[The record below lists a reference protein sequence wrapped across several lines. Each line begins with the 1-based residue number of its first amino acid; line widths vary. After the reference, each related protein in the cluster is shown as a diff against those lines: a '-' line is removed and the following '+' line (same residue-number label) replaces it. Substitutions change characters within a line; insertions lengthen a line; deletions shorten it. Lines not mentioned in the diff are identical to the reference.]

1 MCIRDR
7 VLSDKLFP
15 HDISAEESVIGSLL
29 LDGLSFTKIASF
41 LEPEHFYLEPN
52 RIIFEIARDLFN
64 RQEPINQISI
74 AHELETQEKLEDVGG
89 RAYLAKV
96 VDVVPTSIHI
106 KHYAN
111 LVRRTATMR
120 TLINAAENISEIG
133 FDNDP
138 DIENAL
144 SKAEDIIYS
153 IRNDQPSRDFV
164 PLRETLTPYL
174 ETSSSDL
181 ADDENR
187 PISSGF
193 KLLDDLLG
201 GLQRSDMLV
210 LAARPS
216 VGKSM
221 FALNLAINAAMNDQK
236 VAIYSLEMGREQIAT
251 RMLATQARVNM
262 HSLRMMR
269 LSSSQEN
276 RLVDAIGRLS
286 DLSIFIDDSPV
297 QGVAEMRGK
306 ARRLQLEYG
315 LDFIIVDY
323 MQLISNNKGSRETNR
338 AQEVSEISRQI
349 KAMARDLRV
358 PVIAISQLSRAIEH
372 RQSHRPLLSDLRES
386 GSIEQDADVVMFIHR
401 EEKFTTKEDWIKNNP
416 GVPYPEGQA
425 EIIVAKHR
433 NGPTDTIPLAVDDSI
448 GRFVTIDSARN
459 NQLSTQEN

>member
-1 MCIRDR
+1 M

-29 LDGLSFTKIASF
+29 LDGMSFTKIASF
-41 LEPEHFYLEPN
+41 LEPQHFYLEPN
-52 RIIFEIARDLFN
+52 KIIFEIARDLFN
-64 RQEPINQISI
+64 RQEPINQITI
-74 AHELETQEKLEDVGG
+74 AHELETQEKLEDIGG

-120 TLINAAENISEIG
+120 TLINAAENISGIG
-133 FDNDP
+133 FENDP
-138 DIENAL
+138 DVETSL
-144 SKAEDIIYS
+144 SKAEDIIYG

-164 PLRETLTPYL
+164 PLRETLTP
-174 ETSSSDL
+174 
-181 ADDENR
+181 
-187 PISSGF
+187 F
-193 KLLDDLLG
+193 
-201 GLQRSDMLV
+201 
-210 LAARPS
+210 
-216 VGKSM
+216 
-221 FALNLAINAAMNDQK
+221 LNLAINSAMNDHK

-251 RMLATQARVNM
+251 RMLATQARINM

-269 LSSSQEN
+269 LSTSQEN
-276 RLVDAIGRLS
+276 RLIDAIGKLS

-297 QGVAEMRGK
+297 QSVAEMRGK

-315 LDFIIVDY
+315 LDFIILDY
-323 MQLISNNKGSRETNR
+323 MQLLSNNKGSRETNR
-338 AQEVSEISRQI
+338 AQEVSEISRQV
-349 KAMARDLRV
+349 KAMARDLKV
-358 PVIAISQLSRAIEH
+358 PVLAISQLSRAIEH

-401 EEKFTTKEDWIKNNP
+401 EEKFVTKEEWIKNNP

-433 NGPTDTIPLAVDDSI
+433 NGPTDTVPLAVDDSI
-448 GRFVTIDSARN
+448 GRFVSIDSVRN

>member
-1 MCIRDR
+1 M

-64 RQEPINQISI
+64 RQEPINKISI

-221 FALNLAINAAMNDQK
+221 CALNLAINAAMNDQK

>member
-1 MCIRDR
+1 M

-29 LDGLSFTKIASF
+29 LDGLAFTKIASF

-52 RIIFEIARDLFN
+52 KIIFEIARDLFN

-89 RAYLAKV
+89 RTYLAKV

-174 ETSSSDL
+174 ESSSSDL
-181 ADDENR
+181 NDGENR

-349 KAMARDLRV
+349 KAMARDLKV

-416 GVPYPEGQA
+416 GIPYPEGQA

-433 NGPTDTIPLAVDDSI
+433 NGPTDTIPLGVDDSI
-448 GRFVTIDSARN
+448 GRFVTIDSVKN

>member
-1 MCIRDR
+1 M

-29 LDGLSFTKIASF
+29 LDGLAFTKIASF

-52 RIIFEIARDLFN
+52 KIIFEIARDLFN

-174 ETSSSDL
+174 ESSSSDL
-181 ADDENR
+181 NDDENR

-349 KAMARDLRV
+349 KAMARDLKV

-448 GRFVTIDSARN
+448 GRFVTIDSVKN

>member
-1 MCIRDR
+1 M

-315 LDFIIVDY
+315 LDVIIVDY

>member
-1 MCIRDR
+1 M

-181 ADDENR
+181 ADNENR

>member
-1 MCIRDR
+1 
-7 VLSDKLFP
+7 
-15 HDISAEESVIGSLL
+15 
-29 LDGLSFTKIASF
+29 LSFTKIASY
-41 LEPEHFYLEPN
+41 LEPEHFYLESN
-52 RIIFEIARDLFN
+52 KVIFEIARDLFN
-64 RQEPINQISI
+64 RQEPINQISV
-74 AHELETQEKLEDVGG
+74 AHELETQEKLEDIGG
-89 RAYLAKV
+89 RSYLAKV
-96 VDVVPTSIHI
+96 VNVVPTSVHI

-120 TLINAAENISEIG
+120 TLINAAENISDIG

-174 ETSSSDL
+174 ETSSSSL
-181 ADDENR
+181 ADSENQ
-187 PISSGF
+187 PINSGF

-221 FALNLAINAAMNDQK
+221 FALNLAINAAMNDHK
-236 VAIYSLEMGREQIAT
+236 VAIFSLEMGREQIAT

-306 ARRLQLEYG
+306 ARRLQLEFG
-315 LDFIIVDY
+315 LDFIIIDY
-323 MQLISNNKGSRETNR
+323 MQLISNNKGNRETNR

-349 KAMARDLRV
+349 KAMARDLKV
-358 PVIAISQLSRAIEH
+358 PVIAVSQLSRAIEH

-401 EEKFTTKEDWIKNNP
+401 EEKFTTKEEWIKNNP

-433 NGPTDTIPLAVDDSI
+433 NGPTDTIPLAVDDSV
-448 GRFVTIDSARN
+448 GRFITIDSVRN

>member
-1 MCIRDR
+1 M

-29 LDGLSFTKIASF
+29 LDGLSFTKIASY
-41 LEPEHFYLEPN
+41 LEPEHFYLESN
-52 RIIFEIARDLFN
+52 KVIFEIARDLFN
-64 RQEPINQISI
+64 RQEPINQISV

-89 RAYLAKV
+89 RSYLAKV
-96 VDVVPTSIHI
+96 VNVVPTSVHI

-120 TLINAAENISEIG
+120 TLINAAENISDIG

-174 ETSSSDL
+174 ETSSSSLTDS
-181 ADDENR
+181 ENQ
-187 PISSGF
+187 PINSGF

-221 FALNLAINAAMNDQK
+221 FALNLAINAAMNDHK
-236 VAIYSLEMGREQIAT
+236 VAIFSLEMGREQIAT

-306 ARRLQLEYG
+306 ARRLQLEFG

-323 MQLISNNKGSRETNR
+323 MQLISNNKGNRETNR

-349 KAMARDLRV
+349 KAMARDLKV
-358 PVIAISQLSRAIEH
+358 PVIAVSQLSRAIEH

-401 EEKFTTKEDWIKNNP
+401 EEKFTTKEEWIKNNP
-416 GVPYPEGQA
+416 GVPYPAGQA

-433 NGPTDTIPLAVDDSI
+433 NGPTDTIPLAVDDSV
-448 GRFVTIDSARN
+448 GRFITIDSVRN

>member
-1 MCIRDR
+1 M

-15 HDISAEESVIGSLL
+15 HDISAEDSVIGSLL

>member
-1 MCIRDR
+1 M

-29 LDGLSFTKIASF
+29 LDGLSFTKIASY
-41 LEPEHFYLEPN
+41 LEPEHFYLESN
-52 RIIFEIARDLFN
+52 KVIFEIARDLFN
-64 RQEPINQISI
+64 RQEPINQISV

-89 RAYLAKV
+89 RSYLAKV
-96 VDVVPTSIHI
+96 VNVVPTSVHI

-120 TLINAAENISEIG
+120 TLINAAENISDIG

-174 ETSSSDL
+174 ETSSSSLTDS
-181 ADDENR
+181 ENQ
-187 PISSGF
+187 PINSGF

-221 FALNLAINAAMNDQK
+221 FALNLAINAAMNDHK
-236 VAIYSLEMGREQIAT
+236 VAIFSLEMGREQIAT

-306 ARRLQLEYG
+306 ARRLQLEFG

-323 MQLISNNKGSRETNR
+323 MQLISNNKGNRETNR

-349 KAMARDLRV
+349 KAMARDLKV
-358 PVIAISQLSRAIEH
+358 PVIAVSQLSRAIEH

-401 EEKFTTKEDWIKNNP
+401 EEKFTTKEEWIKNNP

-433 NGPTDTIPLAVDDSI
+433 NGPTDTIPLAVDDSV
-448 GRFVTIDSARN
+448 GRFITIDSVRN

>member
-1 MCIRDR
+1 M

-29 LDGLSFTKIASF
+29 LDGMSFTKIASF

-52 RIIFEIARDLFN
+52 KIIFEIARDLFN
-64 RQEPINQISI
+64 RQEPINQITI
-74 AHELETQEKLEDVGG
+74 AHELETQEKLEEVGG

-120 TLINAAENISEIG
+120 TLINAAENISDIG

-138 DIENAL
+138 DVETSL
-144 SKAEDIIYS
+144 SKAEDIIYG

-164 PLRETLTPYL
+164 PLRETLTPFL
-174 ETSSSDL
+174 ETSSSDIN
-181 ADDENR
+181 DGENA
-187 PISSGF
+187 PIGSGF
-193 KLLDDLLG
+193 KMLDELLG

-221 FALNLAINAAMNDQK
+221 FALNLAINSAMNDHK

-251 RMLATQARVNM
+251 RMLATQARINM

-269 LSSSQEN
+269 LSTSQEN
-276 RLVDAIGRLS
+276 RLIDAIGKLS
-286 DLSIFIDDSPV
+286 DLSIFIDDSPI
-297 QGVAEMRGK
+297 QSVAEMRGK

-315 LDFIIVDY
+315 LDF
-323 MQLISNNKGSRETNR
+323 MSNNKGSRETNR
-338 AQEVSEISRQI
+338 AQEVSEISRQV

-358 PVIAISQLSRAIEH
+358 PVLAISQLSRAIEH

-401 EEKFTTKEDWIKNNP
+401 EEKFVTKEDWLKNNP
-416 GVPYPEGQA
+416 GVPYPEGHS

-448 GRFVTIDSARN
+448 GRFVSIDSVRN
-459 NQLSTQEN
+459 SQLTSQEN

>member
-1 MCIRDR
+1 M

-29 LDGLSFTKIASF
+29 LDGLAFTKIASF

-52 RIIFEIARDLFN
+52 KIIFEIARDLFN

-89 RAYLAKV
+89 RTYLAKV

-174 ETSSSDL
+174 ESSSSDL
-181 ADDENR
+181 NDDENR

-349 KAMARDLRV
+349 KAMARDLKV

-416 GVPYPEGQA
+416 GIPYPEGQA

-448 GRFVTIDSARN
+448 GRFVTIDSVKN

>member
-1 MCIRDR
+1 M

-29 LDGLSFTKIASF
+29 LDGLAFTKIASF

-52 RIIFEIARDLFN
+52 KIIFEIARDLFN

-89 RAYLAKV
+89 RTYLAKV

-174 ETSSSDL
+174 ESSSSDL
-181 ADDENR
+181 NDDENR

-315 LDFIIVDY
+315 LDFIIIDY
-323 MQLISNNKGSRETNR
+323 MQLISNNKGNRETNR

-349 KAMARDLRV
+349 KAMARDLKV

-448 GRFVTIDSARN
+448 GRFVTIDSVKN

>member
-7 VLSDKLFP
+7 
-15 HDISAEESVIGSLL
+15 
-29 LDGLSFTKIASF
+29 SFTKIASF

>member
-1 MCIRDR
+1 M

-41 LEPEHFYLEPN
+41 LEPEHFYLESN
-52 RIIFEIARDLFN
+52 KIIFEISRDLFN
-64 RQEPINQISI
+64 RQEPINQISV

-89 RAYLAKV
+89 RSYLAKV
-96 VDVVPTSIHI
+96 VNVVPTSVHI

-120 TLINAAENISEIG
+120 TLINAAENISDIG

-138 DIENAL
+138 DIDNAL

-174 ETSSSDL
+174 DTSSSNLSDS
-181 ADDENR
+181 ENQ

-221 FALNLAINAAMNDQK
+221 FALNLAINAAMNDHK

-315 LDFIIVDY
+315 LDFIIIDY
-323 MQLISNNKGSRETNR
+323 MQLISNNKGNRETNR

-349 KAMARDLRV
+349 KAMARDLKV

-401 EEKFTTKEDWIKNNP
+401 EEKFTTKEEWIKSNP

-433 NGPTDTIPLAVDDSI
+433 NGPTDTIPLAVDDSL
-448 GRFVTIDSARN
+448 GRFITIDSAKN
-459 NQLSTQEN
+459 NQLTTLEN

>member
-1 MCIRDR
+1 M

-315 LDFIIVDY
+315 LDFIIGDY

>member
-1 MCIRDR
+1 M

-29 LDGLSFTKIASF
+29 LDGMSFTKIASF

-52 RIIFEIARDLFN
+52 KVIFEIARDLFN
-64 RQEPINQISI
+64 RQEPINQITI
-74 AHELETQEKLEDVGG
+74 AHELETQEKLEVVGG

-120 TLINAAENISEIG
+120 TLINAAENISDIG
-133 FDNDP
+133 FENDP
-138 DIENAL
+138 DVDTSLA
-144 SKAEDIIYS
+144 KAEDIIYG

-164 PLRETLTPYL
+164 PLRETLTPFL
-174 ETSSSDL
+174 ETSTSEINSG
-181 ADDENR
+181 ENA
-187 PISSGF
+187 PIGSGF
-193 KLLDDLLG
+193 KMLDELLG

-221 FALNLAINAAMNDQK
+221 FALNLAINSAMNDHK

-251 RMLATQARVNM
+251 RMLATQARINM

-269 LSSSQEN
+269 LSTSQEN
-276 RLVDAIGRLS
+276 RLIDAIGKLS
-286 DLSIFIDDSPV
+286 DLSIFIDDSPI
-297 QGVAEMRGK
+297 QSVAEMRGK

-315 LDFIIVDY
+315 LDFIILDY
-323 MQLISNNKGSRETNR
+323 MQLLSNNKGSRETNR
-338 AQEVSEISRQI
+338 AQEVSEISRQV
-349 KAMARDLRV
+349 KAMARDLKV
-358 PVIAISQLSRAIEH
+358 PVLAISQLSRAIEH

-401 EEKFTTKEDWIKNNP
+401 EEKFVTKEDWIKNNP
-416 GVPYPEGQA
+416 GIPYPEGQA

-433 NGPTDTIPLAVDDSI
+433 NGPTDTVPLAVDDSI
-448 GRFVTIDSARN
+448 GRFVSIDSVRN
-459 NQLSTQEN
+459 NQMSTQEN

>member
-1 MCIRDR
+1 M

-221 FALNLAINAAMNDQK
+221 CALNLAINAAMNDQK